1 MSRELLTP
9 DDPQR
14 IGSYWLASRLGAG
27 GQGVVYEAYDSAGTR
42 CAVKVLR
49 ADGADGAFARDRFR
63 KEVAAARRVGS
74 FCTARVL
81 AADPDADPPYIVSEF
96 IDGRDLQT
104 VVRERGP
111 LGGDDL
117 VRLATGIATALTAVH
132 AASVV
137 HRDLK
142 PGNVLLGPDGP
153 RVIDFGIARTREMSL
168 TETGRMMGTP
178 GYMAPEVL
186 RGSRADVKSDV
197 FAWGA
202 VVLFAATGRGP
213 FHGEN
218 LGEIV
223 VRVTEL
229 HPDLTPLPERL
240 RPLVGAALSKDPALR
255 PDADQLLFGLL
266 TGGDGL
272 PPAGTAAGLLERG
285 ARAATL
291 PDLAGH
297 APHTLPDWGVVAERV
312 FVALDPAARAAA
324 QELLLRLV
332 APGEAPDGSRD
343 GVRAAGYEELF
354 GGRDAHEVAAARQAL
369 TAFAAERI
377 LVPDPDGSV
386 RPAGA
391 ALLRAWPRLGSWVAG
406 HRAAL
411 RVLRKTGAAAREWQ
425 RAGRKPDDLL
435 HGSALRAAL
444 DQAATAPAALRPN
457 PLERAFLDAAR
468 TEESRRT
475 RQQRRLRGGIAVLLA
490 LALAAGT
497 VAWQLR
503 RTNAEQRAL
512 ATARTV
518 ASVAEGMRASDP
530 ETAALLSLAA
540 WRVSPAVE
548 ARSAL
553 YRSALQRETA
563 VFHDPT
569 NPPDGIETWM
579 SRSLSA
585 GGRYLTTEVYDGST
599 TPRTR
604 HYDIRAGKPADLG
617 GSGKTFADV
626 APDGGFAV
634 SGDVVWDLG
643 TDEPVG
649 KVPATA
655 GTVVALASGG
665 GRALTATEDGGG
677 NVVDT
682 RTGRTLLRLSAAG
695 PVLSDDGRYL
705 ASCPAGGHPLLYDV
719 GSGAS
724 TRMRDADPVSRCDET
739 SAVWPSA
746 DGSRLLTSAGGRLYV
761 WDTRTRKLISQG
773 SLDGDAGE
781 VIAAISADGRLV
793 ARIDDDAVVLSPAD
807 DVERPLLTHETG
819 PRGEKPYAEHVGRA
833 LVIDS
838 AARELVY
845 VDGASVHVLDLDVTR
860 LARRAEQ
867 EVIGSYGPGAT
878 SLRTVHTTAE
888 TSRVRSWSV
897 PEAAHTGGAAPVMRS
912 DVAVTAD
919 GRLGTSLGESD
930 LPAAFSADGTLVAYP
945 GREPADGETFDV
957 VVQDVRTGKVRH
969 SVALGAPER
978 GRAVALAFSADGR
991 TLAVSR
997 SVRVDRDGWSV
1008 DVVDVG
1014 TGRRTRT
1021 LDGVGGYGIALGGS
1035 GDDLVLATTSGDR
1048 ADLSDGTTAPG
1059 ALGTVELGAVAFSP
1073 DGKTLAAAE
1082 PNGVALWNADG
1093 TRRVGRLP
1101 GPAGTADAALSR
1113 LRFSSDGDRLVGV
1126 VGRERV
1132 QIWDVR
1138 SQQPLGGVLPGVED
1152 RLLDVAFDGRGDL
1165 RLAGERVR
1173 SHTVSLDPDRLARTV
1188 CGRVHRAKNLTRAE
1202 WEQNVPDAPYRK
1214 VCG

>member
-14 IGSYWLASRLGAG
+14 VGSYWLASRLGAG

-49 ADGADGAFARDRFR
+49 TDGASDAFAKDRFR
-63 KEVAAARRVGS
+63 KEVAAAQRVDS

-81 AADPDADPPYIVSEF
+81 AADPEAEPPYIVSEF

-117 VRLATGIATALTAVH
+117 VRLATGIATALTAIH

-153 RVIDFGIARTREMSL
+153 RVIDFGIARTQEMSL

-178 GYMAPEVL
+178 SYMAPEVL

-202 VVLFAATGRGP
+202 VVLFAATGWAP

-240 RPLVGAALSKDPALR
+240 RPLVGAALSKDPSLR
-255 PDADQLLFGLL
+255 PGSDQLLFGLL
-266 TGGDGL
+266 TGGDRI
-272 PPAGTAAGLLERG
+272 PPAASAAELLDRG

-297 APHTLPDWGVVAERV
+297 APATLPDWGVVAERV
-312 FVALDPAARAAA
+312 FVELDPAARAAA

-332 APGEAPDGSRD
+332 APGEAPDGSQD
-343 GVRAAGYEELF
+343 EVRAAGHEELF
-354 GGRDAHEVAAARQAL
+354 GGRPAHEAAAARQAL

-377 LVPDPDGSV
+377 LVADPDGSV
-386 RPAGA
+386 HPAGA
-391 ALLRAWPRLGSWVAG
+391 ALLRAWPRLGAWAAE

-411 RVLRKTGAAAREWQ
+411 RVLRRTGDAAREWQ

-435 HGSALRAAL
+435 YGSALRAAL
-444 DQAATAPAALRPN
+444 DQAATAPAELRPN

-475 RQQRRLRGGIAVLLA
+475 RQRRRLRGGIAVLLV
-490 LALAAGT
+490 LALTAGT

-503 RTNAEQRAL
+503 RTNADQRAQ
-512 ATARTV
+512 ATARAV

-540 WRVSPAVE
+540 WRVAPTVE

-563 VFHDPT
+563 VFRDPT
-569 NPPDGIETWM
+569 NPPSGFESGM

-585 GGRYLTTEVYDGST
+585 GGRYLTTVVHDAT
-599 TPRTR
+599 TAPRTH
-604 HYDIRAGKPADLG
+604 HYDVRAGKPADLG
-617 GSGKTFADV
+617 DSGKTFETV
-626 APDGGFAV
+626 SPDGRFAV
-634 SGDVVWDLG
+634 SGGEVWNLG

-649 KVPATA
+649 KVPETA
-655 GTVVALASGG
+655 GTVLELASGG
-665 GRALTATEDGGG
+665 GRALTGTEDAGS

-682 RTGRTLLRLSAAG
+682 RTGRILLGLSAG
-695 PVLSDDGRYL
+695 DPVLSDDGRYL
-705 ASCPAGGHPLLYDV
+705 ASCPVDEHPVLYDV
-719 GSGAS
+719 GSGEP
-724 TRMRDADPVSRCDET
+724 TRMRHADDIMRCDET
-739 SAVWPSA
+739 SVVWPST
-746 DGSRLLTSAGGRLYV
+746 DGTRLLTSAGGRLYV
-761 WDTRTRKLISQG
+761 WDARTRTLVSEG
-773 SLDGDAGE
+773 TLYGDAEE
-781 VIAAISADGRLV
+781 VTAAISPDGRLV
-793 ARIDDDAVVLSPAD
+793 ARIDDGAVVLSPAED
-807 DVERPLLTHETG
+807 LERPLFTHEVGAQEDDPLST
-819 PRGEKPYAEHVGRA
+819 HVGRVLA
-833 LVIDS
+833 IDP

-845 VDGASVHVLDLDVTR
+845 VNGASVHILDLSVTR
-860 LARRAEQ
+860 LPRQAEQ
-867 EVIGSYGPGAT
+867 VLGSYGPEAAT
-878 SLRTVHTTAE
+878 LRTVGYTGD
-888 TSRVRSWSV
+888 TSRLRSWSV
-897 PEAAHTGGAAPVMRS
+897 PGTGAGGGAAPDMTS
-912 DVAVTAD
+912 DVAFAAAE
-919 GRLGTSLGESD
+919 GRVGPHRGEGD

-945 GREPADGETFDV
+945 DREPAEGESFGV

-969 SVALGAPER
+969 SVALGDPER
-978 GRAVALAFSADGR
+978 GEAIALAFSADGR

-997 SVRVDRDGWSV
+997 GGWSV

-1014 TGRRTRT
+1014 TGRKTRT
-1021 LDGVGGYGIALGGS
+1021 LEGIGGHGIALGGS
-1035 GDDLVLATTSGDR
+1035 GDDLVLVTTSGDR
-1048 ADLSDGTTAPG
+1048 ADLSDGTTARG
-1059 ALGTVELGAVAFSP
+1059 ALGTVELDAVAFSP

-1082 PNGVALWNADG
+1082 ANGVALWNADG
-1093 TRRVGRLP
+1093 TRRMGQLP
-1101 GPAGTADAALSR
+1101 GPVGTDDDRISH
-1113 LRFSSDGDRLVGV
+1113 LRFSPDGDRLVGV
-1126 VGRERV
+1126 VGDERT

-1138 SQQPLGGVLPGVED
+1138 SRQSLGGVLPGVED
-1152 RLLDVAFDGRGDL
+1152 PLLDVMFDDRGDL

-1173 SHTVSLDPDRLARTV
+1173 SHTVSLAPDRLAETV
-1188 CGRVHRAKNLTRAE
+1188 CERVHRPKNLTRAE
-1202 WEQNVPDAPYRK
+1202 WEQNVPDAPYQK